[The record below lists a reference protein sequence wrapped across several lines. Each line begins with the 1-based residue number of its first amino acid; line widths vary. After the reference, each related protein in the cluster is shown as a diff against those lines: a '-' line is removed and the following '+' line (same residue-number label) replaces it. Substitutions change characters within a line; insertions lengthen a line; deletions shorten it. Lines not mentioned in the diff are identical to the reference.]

1 VFVYLIVRAFNTDHL
16 SGSFRRFLSPE
27 LLTRLEDRMQ
37 HETII
42 NAKIKNL
49 ERCLK
54 CNYGQI
60 MHNKAR
66 GKKNLKFK
74 CNECSASHCRLCKA
88 PWKKLHAG
96 RTCWSFKWIN
106 NVRNGWNATETPEF
120 VDNDTAQKLTENLIR
135 TCPKC
140 NLSFLK
146 THGCNLLRCRCGEA
160 QCYSCRATSIGYDH
174 FCNCSSKKTSKKC
187 CDKCDLFDDVKARE
201 RKERDDLLRNA
212 KRRYETS
219 TEPNSSGSAK
229 HTLPKR
235 HAPRSSTSDT
245 VRKH

>member
-1 VFVYLIVRAFNTDHL
+1 
-16 SGSFRRFLSPE
+16 
-27 LLTRLEDRMQ
+27 MQ

-60 MHNKAR
+60 MRAKAKGR
-66 GKKNLKFK
+66 RNLKFK
-74 CNECSASHCRLCKA
+74 CQECGAQHCRLCKVV
-88 PWKKLHAG
+88 WKKLHAG
-96 RTCWSFKWIN
+96 KTCWGYQWAYKY
-106 NVRNGWNATETPEF
+106 RYGWDTNETPEF
-120 VDNDTAQKLTENLIR
+120 VDGETAQQLTNNLIR
-135 TCPKC
+135 TCQKC

-160 QCYSCRATSIGYDH
+160 QCYSCRANNIGYDH
-174 FCNCSSKKTSKKC
+174 FCNCSSSKTSKKC
-187 CDKCDLFDDVKARE
+187 CNKCDLFDDVKARE

-212 KRRYETS
+212 KRRFES
-219 TEPNSSGSAK
+219 TGEQNSSGSAK
-229 HTLPKR
+229 HTVAKK
-235 HAPRSSTSDT
+235 HAPRNSTSDT